1 MIERKAFFAGHWYS
15 YNKDDLI
22 RELETHFDN
31 ETFGPGELPQSQ
43 NKDSRTIIGGVSPH
57 AGYTYSGPCAAHT
70 YLNLFKERIPDTI
83 VILGT
88 HHHYYTKVGL
98 MEKGEWKTPLGNLK
112 IDEELASLILE
123 NAKLITEDTSGF
135 INYQEHNIEIQ
146 LPFIKYCAGNKDVK
160 ILPIKVTNQIN
171 QKEMDRISNEIVSG
185 IDKSNKD
192 IILVA
197 SSDMSH
203 YDVSNQEQMKT
214 LKEIDHTVI
223 DQFLNFNPENILYP
237 EKVISQEDYGQFRA
251 DQRGPSICGRQ
262 TIATL
267 VSIGK
272 KMKTSQSKLLKYY
285 TSKDISTGGG
295 TWTVG
300 YFSGVISR

>member
-15 YNKDDLI
+15 HNKDDLI
-22 RELETHFDN
+22 HDIEQQFQN
-31 ETFGPGELPQSQ
+31 KTFGPGTLPTSQ

-57 AGYTYSGPCAAHT
+57 AGYAYSGPCAAYT

-83 VILGT
+83 IILGT
-88 HHHYYTKVGL
+88 HHHYYSKVGL

-112 IDEELASLILE
+112 IDEELAELILSG
-123 NAKLITEDTSGF
+123 AKIIAEDTSGF
-135 INYQEHNIEIQ
+135 LNYQEHNIEIQ
-146 LPFIKYCAGNKDVK
+146 LPFIKYCAGKDEVR
-160 ILPIKVTNQIN
+160 ILPIKITNHIN
-171 QKEMDRISNEIVSG
+171 LKEMEIISNEIVTA
-185 IDKSNKD
+185 IDKINKD
-192 IILVA
+192 IVLVA

-203 YDVSNQEQMKT
+203 YDISNEQQMKT
-214 LKEIDHTVI
+214 LKKIDQTVI
-223 DQFLNFNPENILYP
+223 DQFLNFQPGNILFPENI
-237 EKVISQEDYGQFRA
+237 ISQEDYGYFRP

-272 KMKTSQSKLLKYY
+272 KMEATQSKLLKYY
-285 TSKDISTGGG
+285 TSKDISPGGG

-300 YFSGVISR
+300 YFSGIIRK

>member
-15 YNKDDLI
+15 HNKEDLI
-22 RELETHFDN
+22 RDLELHFQN
-31 ETFGPGELPQSQ
+31 EIFGPGELPKSQ
-43 NKDSRTIIGGVSPH
+43 YKDSRTIIGGVSPH
-57 AGYTYSGPCAAHT
+57 AGYAYSGPCAAHT

-83 VILGT
+83 IVLGT
-88 HHHYYTKVGL
+88 HHHYYSKVGL

-112 IDEELASLILE
+112 IDEELSALILDH
-123 NAKLITEDTSGF
+123 AKIITEDTSGF

-146 LPFIKYCAGNKDVK
+146 LPFVKYCAGESEVK
-160 ILPIKVTNQIN
+160 ILPIKITNHIN
-171 QKEMDRISNEIVSG
+171 RKEMNSISNSIANA
-185 IDKSNKD
+185 INAINKD
-192 IILVA
+192 VVLVA

-203 YDVSNQEQMKT
+203 YDVSTDSQLKT

-223 DQFLNFNPENILYP
+223 DQFLNFNPENILTP
-237 EKVISQEDYGQFRA
+237 ENIVSEKVYAQFRA

-267 VSIGK
+267 VSICK
-272 KMKTSQSKLLKYY
+272 KLEATQSKLLKYY
-285 TSKDISTGGG
+285 CSKDISPSPG

-300 YFSGVISR
+300 YFSGIVAK